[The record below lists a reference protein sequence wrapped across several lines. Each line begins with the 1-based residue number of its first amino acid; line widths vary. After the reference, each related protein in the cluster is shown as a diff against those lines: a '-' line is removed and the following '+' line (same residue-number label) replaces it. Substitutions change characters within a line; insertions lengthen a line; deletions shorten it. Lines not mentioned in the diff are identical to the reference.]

1 MLLYCSD
8 YEAVLSSV
16 MVHVP
21 LELVYKSQVPE
32 NVHAGYAQYGY
43 WPKQAV

>member
-8 YEAVLSSV
+8 YEAVLSS
-16 MVHVP
+16 MMTHLP
-21 LELVYKSQVPE
+21 LKLVNKQQVPG

>member
-1 MLLYCSD
+1 MLLYCSG
-8 YEAVLSSV
+8 YEAVLSS
-16 MVHVP
+16 MMIHLP
-21 LELVYKSQVPE
+21 LKLVYKPQAPE